1 MKTVAIDFDGVIHKY
16 GKGWRDGSIYDEEVK
31 GALEAILRFQNSGWA
46 VYILSTRNPYQIKRW
61 LDDQQDIVYIMTDVS
76 LIRFRVIPWW
86 MFWKKFWNSTKVV
99 AITQKKLAANV
110 YVDDRAVKFDGD
122 WDMTYFDVFGLK
134 TWQGK

>member
-16 GKGWRDGSIYDEEVK
+16 GKGWQNGSIYDDDIP
-31 GALEAILRFQNSGWA
+31 GALDVILRFQKSGWA
-46 VYILSTRNPYQIKRW
+46 VYILSTRSPYQIKRW
-61 LDDQQDIVYIMTDVS
+61 LERLQDTVYVMTDIS
-76 LIRFRVIPWW
+76 LIRFRTIPWW

-110 YVDDRAVKFDGD
+110 YVDDRACQFFGD
-122 WDMTYFDVFGLK
+122 WEATYFDVFEHQ